1 MSKLLYVIAAS
12 LAAIAVAFGSFGSAQ
27 QSQTQTPSP
36 QGPAIQTKS
45 EEVVLDVVVRDKKG
59 HAVYDLTPTDFEVFD
74 NGEQRRITSF
84 RLVQGTEAIAAGG
97 TRTQLDPL
105 RQIRLLTLIFQ
116 CWDNDARRLARDAA
130 VDLLKS
136 ELPQNVYMAVMTID
150 HKLEVIQ
157 AFTNDRNLLRQAIER
172 GTRSQNTDFSADTV
186 QVRKQLEQM
195 LGPNLS
201 GAQSVQG
208 QIDNTNAALTA
219 EGRSVD
225 AAAMANIAMAQ
236 MVLEMLET
244 EQSNAMV
251 EGGRTNIF
259 ALLDA
264 VKEQYR
270 LPGRKTVLY
279 FSEGGF
285 VIPQGMEEPFKT
297 VISVANRSN
306 VSFYAL
312 DTRGLTTWSSNSG
325 SIDTLKRA
333 AQSSAD
339 QMNNDGSQKVRP
351 DEAKLFDT
359 AIQSTRGNTQNT
371 LASLA
376 ESTGGALIANT
387 NDFRGSL
394 RKLTEDVLTYYEIT
408 YAPDIKIYDGSF
420 RKIAVKMSSNDLH
433 VQTRSGYI
441 ALPPTLATRGT
452 PLHSYEVPLLA
463 ALSASNLPHA
473 FNYHSEALHFRGA
486 QDQSVCDLVMDV
498 PLGALTF
505 QKNGADQLEGRLSYV
520 ALLKDAKGEVLK
532 KFQNDLP
539 INVTEAKLAALKASH
554 FIYTEHFN
562 LPPGRYVLETAVLD
576 TLGSRIS
583 ARKTSTMMPAP
594 SDGLAL
600 SSVSIVRSTKDKE
613 AATSA
618 DDPMLMGSKV
628 ISPIL
633 SPVLRKA
640 DAEAVSFYMVIY
652 PSKKGTTPP
661 QVVMEFSKDGQ
672 VLGSGSPQLSA
683 PDKDGRIRYVATAPL
698 SSLPPGDFMI
708 RFIVK
713 QGSEIAEEPV
723 TFTLQ

>member
-12 LAAIAVAFGSFGSAQ
+12 LAAIAVAFGSFSSAQ
-27 QSQTQTPSP
+27 QPQAQTSSS

-59 HAVYDLTPTDFEVFD
+59 HAVYDLTPKDFEVYD
-74 NGEQRRITSF
+74 NGEPRKINSF
-84 RLVQGTEAIAAGG
+84 RLVQGTEAIVAGG

-172 GTRSQNTDFSADTV
+172 ATRSQNTDFSADTA

-195 LGPNLS
+195 LGPNSS

-208 QIDNTNAALTA
+208 QIDNTNAALAA

-225 AAAMANIAMAQ
+225 AAAMANVAMAQ

-339 QMNNDGSQKVRP
+339 QTNSDGQKVRP
-351 DEAKLFDT
+351 DEAKIFDT

-387 NDFRGSL
+387 NDFRGPL
-394 RKLTEDVLTYYEIT
+394 HKLTEDILTYYEIT
-408 YAPDIKIYDGSF
+408 YAPYIKIYDGSF
-420 RKIAVKMSSNDLH
+420 RKITIKMSSNDLRA
-433 VQTRSGYI
+433 QTRSGYI

-452 PLHSYEVPLLA
+452 PLQSYEVPLLA
-463 ALSASNLPHA
+463 ALSASDLPHA

-498 PLGALTF
+498 PLGALSF

-520 ALLKDAKGEVLK
+520 ALLKDAKGEVLR

-539 INVTEAKLAALKASH
+539 INVAEAKVAALKASH

-576 TLGSRIS
+576 SLGSRIS
-583 ARKTSTMMPAP
+583 ARKTSIMMPA
-594 SDGLAL
+594 SSEGLAL

-618 DDPMLMGSKV
+618 DDPMLIGSKV

-633 SPVLRKA
+633 SPVIRKA
-640 DAEAVSFYMVIY
+640 DGEAVSFYMVIY
-652 PSKKGTTPP
+652 PSKTGSTPP
-661 QVVMEFSKDGQ
+661 QLLMEFSKDGQ